1 MRDCKEG
8 DRSKLVCHQC
18 EAARECE
25 YSYGPLE
32 FKGETVDDV
41 LRAVC
46 LTCAGVVAIHS
57 RSTYRLAEVSARQA
71 QRRTTITIPVEMQ
84 DYIAHHLIQ
93 AGSNWSHSELYFRAL
108 LVACHENPEEIGK
121 LVAVADDELLR
132 RPNKARLNFSLGGQ
146 LSSTLARISKASGI
160 SNTSEIIRRLVVLT
174 KDSIKE
180 PFERELMALAL
191 AYA

>member
-1 MRDCKEG
+1 MRECKEG
-8 DRSKLVCHQC
+8 DRSELICNQC

-25 YSYGPLE
+25 YSYGPCE

-46 LTCAGVVAIHS
+46 LTCNDIVAIHS

-84 DYIAHHLIQ
+84 DQIAHHLIK
-93 AGSNWSHSELYFRAL
+93 AGSSWSHSELFFRAL
-108 LVACHENPEEIGK
+108 LVACHENPEEIGR
-121 LVAVADDELLR
+121 LVAKADDELLR
-132 RPNKARLNFSLGGQ
+132 QPNKSRLNFSLGGQ
-146 LSSTLARISKASGI
+146 LSSTLERISQSSGI
-160 SNTSEIIRRLVVLT
+160 SNTSEIIRRLVILT
-174 KDSIKE
+174 KDSIRE
-180 PFERELMALAL
+180 PFERELTSLAL